1 MGGRV
6 TDFKALEEHVFPQLE
21 GIGWSPAQMQLF
33 RPISEIADNPIKL
46 AVRDGRGQ
54 CLGILQ
60 WSPPA
65 AVQAVA
71 NSVRLAE
78 AARRRLGED
87 LGSVV
92 LAATLEGEFQS
103 RSFALY
109 PWMGVLSDRRIVSR
123 LHNWRYAVP
132 LLKWLREVCAT
143 TFSPL
148 SESEYASRVVA
159 PLDQLSGEAGLVPAA
174 RDAVMEAR
182 TAVQSGGFRP
192 CVGPVH
198 NDLWRGNVLLPQA
211 ESSPRSVRWPF
222 FLIDWGAST
231 LAGFPVWDLLR
242 ILRSLRVPH
251 RVAARVLRQHCEG
264 LEMSLEEG
272 RHSLMLAL
280 ADLGL
285 YRNEFP
291 LDLYLSSVESYH
303 AYFAELA
310 D

>member
-1 MGGRV
+1 M

-21 GIGWSPAQMQLF
+21 GAGMSPAHMQLF
-33 RPISEIADNPIKL
+33 RPISEIADNPVKL
-46 AVRDGRGQ
+46 VIRDRREA

-71 NSVRLAE
+71 NAVRLAE

-103 RSFALY
+103 RTFALY

-123 LHNWRYAVP
+123 LHNWRYAGP
-132 LLKWLREVCAT
+132 LLKWLRNVHET
-143 TFSPL
+143 THSRLP
-148 SESEYASRVVA
+148 EAEYDARVMA
-159 PLDQLSGEAGLVPAA
+159 PLEQLAGEVGLVAA
-174 RDAVMEAR
+174 SRDAVEVALA
-182 TAVQSGGFRP
+182 AVQSGDFQPRI
-192 CVGPVH
+192 GPVH

-211 ESSPRSVRWPF
+211 GSGPRPDRWPF

-231 LAGFPVWDLLR
+231 LAGFPLWDLLR
-242 ILRSLRVPH
+242 ILRSLRVPN
-251 RVAARVLRQHCEG
+251 RVAARVLRQHCKG
-264 LEMSLEEG
+264 LGMTLDEG

-291 LDLYLSSVESYH
+291 LELYLNSVETYQ
-303 AYFAELA
+303 AYYSELA
-310 D
+310 E